1 MKEEVATAA
10 EAKYLHLG
18 MHMSQKHRSGPTCMS
33 KWKLRAIRSLVHVL
47 CLLPFA
53 WLTFQNT
60 PPRAAQ
66 DVDPVRTITNFTG
79 DWALYILLASL
90 AITPVRRFLP
100 GLAWLVR
107 LRRLVG
113 LYAFFYATLHL
124 AAYVLLFS
132 GYDLVAA
139 LTGLEE
145 SHPGTLLVEWKAI
158 WPTVLNDVLRV
169 RYIQAG
175 YASWLILLALACT
188 SPLFMLRVLGGKR
201 WRWLHRSVYVAAVAG
216 VIHFWW
222 LVRTGLFT
230 PWKDTVALAVLL
242 AVRLAYSATRPKELD
257 RRR

>member
-1 MKEEVATAA
+1 
-10 EAKYLHLG
+10 
-18 MHMSQKHRSGPTCMS
+18 MSRL
-33 KWKLRAIRSLVHVL
+33 KLRAIKFLVHVF
-47 CLLPFA
+47 CLLPLA

-60 PPRAAQ
+60 PPRSAQ

-90 AITPVRRFLP
+90 AITPVRRFFP
-100 GLAWLVR
+100 SFAWLVR

-124 AAYVLLFS
+124 AAYLLLFS

-145 SHPGTLLVEWKAI
+145 SHPGTILVQWKAI
-158 WPTVLNDVLRV
+158 WPTVLNDVLRF
-169 RYIQAG
+169 RY
-175 YASWLILLALACT
+175 ILLALACT
-188 SPLFMLRVLGGKR
+188 SPLFMLRALGGKR
-201 WRWLHRSVYVAAVAG
+201 WRWLHRSVYGAAVAG

-230 PWKDTVALAVLL
+230 PWKDTVVLTFLL
-242 AVRLAYSATRPKELD
+242 AVRFAYGATRPAELD

>member
-1 MKEEVATAA
+1 MRVLRKR
-10 EAKYLHLG
+10 
-18 MHMSQKHRSGPTCMS
+18 RSGPTCMS
-33 KWKLRAIRSLVHVL
+33 RLKLRAIKSLVHAL
-47 CLLPFA
+47 CLLPLA

-60 PPRAAQ
+60 PPRSAQ

-90 AITPVRRFLP
+90 AITPVRRFFP
-100 GLAWLVR
+100 SFAWLVR

-124 AAYVLLFS
+124 AAYLLIFS

-139 LTGLEE
+139 LTGLAE
-145 SHPGTLLVEWKAI
+145 SHPGVMLVQWKAI
-158 WPTVLNDVLRV
+158 WPTILNDVLRV

-188 SPLFMLRVLGGKR
+188 SPLFMLRALGGKR
-201 WRWLHRSVYVAAVAG
+201 WRWLHRSVYGAAVAG
-216 VIHFWW
+216 VVHFWW

-230 PWKDTVALAVLL
+230 PWKDTVVLTVL
-242 AVRLAYSATRPKELD
+242 FAVRFAYRAARPEELH
-257 RRR
+257 RR